1 MVAGTPPWQGAR
13 PWPLPAPLGR
23 VCVSSCRGEWDGVRF
38 RGAFLPI
45 TVWSGL
51 CWDVRWSAGVNARA
65 CVGSL
70 ILGHPRS
77 FWGEHTSQQFGSP
90 ALLWSLHGGFGR
102 AAERAFYPG
111 ILLLPCIFIHCPKL
125 EAPALALSIKR
136 FFFPSSLSLAFKLPS
151 YQRPPAVLIYW
162 LSRPF
167 CWGLSEGYIAL
178 G

>member
-1 MVAGTPPWQGAR
+1 MGLPHPRRGLRWSRGHLPGRGLVPGLCPHLWAGSVSP
-13 PWPLPAPLGR
+13 R
-23 VCVSSCRGEWDGVRF
+23 VGVSGTGS
-38 RGAFLPI
+38 AFGGLPI
-45 TVWSGL
+45 TVWSGM

-90 ALLWSLHGGFGR
+90 ALLWSVHGGFGR

-136 FFFPSSLSLAFKLPS
+136 FFFFLLHSLLPLNC
-151 YQRPPAVLIYW
+151 PVTK
-162 LSRPF
+162 
-167 CWGLSEGYIAL
+167 GLPLY
-178 G
+178 